1 MNDAVKQEI
10 IKRLKV
16 QLCDV
21 NRELRHFS
29 GNMETDQRFAD
40 LVVKRAELKERI
52 NTFK

>member
-1 MNDAVKQEI
+1 MNDLVKQEI
-10 IKRLKV
+10 VKRLKV

-29 GNMETDQRFAD
+29 GNMETDQRFAE
-40 LVVKRAELKERI
+40 LVSKRAELKERI